1 MPFSESKLHHNKI
14 IEEKTIG
21 MISNNTFKMI
31 EEIINSG
38 ENFAIIIPD
47 EFIKT
52 VKKIKNIDG
61 VECYKMA
68 AFLEN
73 DEVKDVLFLSFS
85 KKSADDIKK
94 FFSNKKFFMRI
105 DGKNCLFDKEIEFD
119 LKKTLSEILKQKEK
133 NKLIEIYAISPND
146 TNMSKWGFTA
156 LGLKY
161 LRDNL
166 K

>member
-73 DEVKDVLFLSFS
+73 DEVINESDQYRMY
-85 KKSADDIKK
+85 DPKK
-94 FFSNKKFFMRI
+94 FGAFIDRMDEKTEFEPDNFESIITQIKLEDPDKWNK
-105 DGKNCLFDKEIEFD
+105 LSKEIPNGILFFVD
-119 LKKTLSEILKQKEK
+119 EILF
-133 NKLIEIYAISPND
+133 NIIVIYFA
-146 TNMSKWGFTA
+146 
-156 LGLKY
+156 
-161 LRDNL
+161 
-166 K
+166 